1 MTRRLVVVAL
11 AALTL
16 GCQQEP
22 TVPRI
27 GTPIIALTMSFRTT
41 SFQVGR
47 PDTITVTATSS
58 FDQAARLLFNTDCQI
73 LLTIR
78 NVAGDAVV
86 PPNGRHTCLQLAT
99 SLVIPANGTVTRRFV
114 WAGRTEFIPPGSSV
128 ALPAGSYFVSA
139 SLNATNYSTFAP
151 AVRVELTTP

>member
-1 MTRRLVVVAL
+1 MTRRFLVVAL
-11 AALTL
+11 AVLTL

-22 TVPRI
+22 NVPKI
-27 GTPIIALTMSFRTT
+27 GTPIIALSMAFKSTT
-41 SFQVGR
+41 FQVGR

-58 FDQAARLLFNTDCQI
+58 FGETARLTFDTDCQI

-78 NVAGDAVV
+78 STAGEAVV
-86 PPNGRHTCLQLAT
+86 PPNGRPTCLQVAT
-99 SLVIPANGTVTRRFV
+99 TLDVPANGTVTRRFV
-114 WAGRTEFIPPGSSV
+114 WSGTTEFIPPGSAT

-139 SLNATNYSTFAP
+139 SINATNYSTFAP